1 MHEKELLF
9 ERDQELS
16 KEIIVLSEKEQ
27 DVNEREMRFRVRISE
42 LEK

>member
-1 MHEKELLF
+1 MYEKELLF

-16 KEIIVLSEKEQ
+16 KEIIVLSEREQ
-27 DVNEREMRFRVRISE
+27 DVNEREMRFRGRISE